1 MDKLEG
7 RSRDSF
13 FEKRIGIILRAKST
27 ERDKTEKREPHKIPT
42 PFVLE
47 SPHTHQNPKA
57 AITSPATFLTCA
69 TKKKDGT
76 SGELMG
82 IKLEKKEK
90 KETNAYGSYAP
101 AQTQQRQTVKE
112 KHMPKK

>member
-13 FEKRIGIILRAKST
+13 FEKAIGIILRAKSN
-27 ERDKTEKREPHKIPT
+27 ERDETEKREPHKITT

-47 SPHTHQNPKA
+47 SPHTHQKPNA
-57 AITSPATFLTCA
+57 AITSPAAFLTCA

-76 SGELMG
+76 SEELMG
-82 IKLEKKEK
+82 IKFGKKGK
-90 KETNAYGSYAP
+90 KETNKYGLYAP
-101 AQTQQRQTVKE
+101 A
-112 KHMPKK
+112 